1 MHDDQI
7 LSMLFEGE
15 TLHNITQSLG
25 LNFKDVEDALKDT
38 DSVICRHCE
47 TITHIGGLIGPS
59 TNDCPFCGH
68 SILKG

>member
-1 MHDDQI
+1 MQADKI

-15 TLHNITQSLG
+15 TVQTITRSLG
-25 LNFKDVEDALKDT
+25 LTFKDIEGALKDT
-38 DSVICRHCE
+38 DSVICPHCE

-59 TNDCPFCGH
+59 TNDCPVCGY